1 MSSGFVTAGKA
12 SENDSSEKELIDRRP
27 LYERLREA
35 KEKAQQEKEDAEKL
49 ANTLSVVTEDDS
61 EFYEELNKKV
71 YLLNKQKQADEKD
84 IINKIKIKEAKEQ
97 IDNINIDLPDDID
110 DEREIAESKKA
121 PSSAKVSSQA
131 QLLGNILKRKS
142 KDDSSVEKKK
152 VDLKIVDYGSSSSDD
167 D

>member
-12 SENDSSEKELIDRRP
+12 SENDGPEKELIDRRP

-49 ANTLSVVTEDDS
+49 ANTLSVVTEDDN

-110 DEREIAESKKA
+110 DEKEIPGSKKV
-121 PSSAKVSSQA
+121 PSSAKISSQA

-142 KDDSSVEKKK
+142 KDDSSIEKKK
-152 VDLKIVDYGSSSSDD
+152 VDLKIVDYGSSSSDED
-167 D
+167 

>member
-1 MSSGFVTAGKA
+1 MQKNQVGCFHKSSKYLSA
-12 SENDSSEKELIDRRP
+12 S
-27 LYERLREA
+27 
-35 KEKAQQEKEDAEKL
+35 
-49 ANTLSVVTEDDS
+49 TLSVVTEDDS

-110 DEREIAESKKA
+110 DEKEIPESKKV

-142 KDDSSVEKKK
+142 KDDSSIEKKK

-167 D
+167 DQKISFQTKSIIYF